1 MLQQPETRCIGARI
15 SVCGHEI
22 VIFFSLILAYKMP
35 LRRPYCPKPMPRWIT
50 FIIATLCLLTLT
62 GCETPVQRVQRVK
75 DERLLKVKR
84 PAMAEKII
92 EDVVELPEDEKPSMW
107 DIAQTFPAYDWSI
120 NAFHRDGLTKE
131 EDDHFLLEGDHSQP
145 PVEIK
150 QTSVKPPLKVELA
163 IGPINDGFGFR
174 KPKLHYSF
182 KRIDGGWKRLKWN
195 VTYHG
200 PSKGEG
206 EEEPPLSEEENRE
219 KIEKI
224 TGKPYV
230 DETEVATPQS

>member
-1 MLQQPETRCIGARI
+1 MGDHLAFLLVAGTQPRDRHFLLADIGLQAASTL
-15 SVCGHEI
+15 I
-22 VIFFSLILAYKMP
+22 VLYEAMTS
-35 LRRPYCPKPMPRWIT
+35 WIAFLT
-50 FIIATLCLLTLT
+50 ATLCLLTLAS
-62 GCETPVQRVQRVK
+62 CETPVLRAQRMK
-75 DERLLKVKR
+75 DERLLQVKR
-84 PAMAEKII
+84 PAMAEKVIQ
-92 EDVVELPEDEKPSMW
+92 DVVELPEDQDPTMW

-131 EDDHFLLEGDHSQP
+131 ADDHFLLEGDRSQP

-150 QTSVKPPLKVELA
+150 QTSAKPPLRVALA
-163 IGPINDGFGFR
+163 IGPIDDGFGFR
-174 KPKLHYSF
+174 KPKLHYFF

-200 PSKGEG
+200 TAKAEG
-206 EEEPPLSEEENRE
+206 EEEAPLSEAENRE

-230 DETEVATPQS
+230 DEAETANATL